1 MPRRTAAG
9 GYDGA
14 ALRSRLVAALS
25 GSPGPRLASWHRRE
39 IVPASVIRGRRG
51 LPRLYS
57 WRDYHR
63 VRVAV
68 NLLEQGLPSRRLR
81 ANLNALE
88 AGFPNWHEIKLIAFE
103 GYVIVTTD
111 GRFDITAL
119 EKQGVATEIIRDAA
133 LGGRHAPM
141 SEAEMLMHAVHAIT
155 HEGPLARLTRFS
167 EWIEMVPG
175 VQGGQPVLKEH
186 RIMTST
192 IAGYRDS
199 GMSADEIASTLEL
212 GVREVSA
219 ALHFEHVLHPA
230 RAA

>member
-1 MPRRTAAG
+1 MSRSGAAN

-25 GSPGPRLASWHRRE
+25 GSPGSRLASWHRRT
-39 IVPASVIRGRRG
+39 IVPASVIPGRRG

-57 WRDYHR
+57 WHDYHR
-63 VRVAV
+63 ARVAV
-68 NLLEQGLPSRRLR
+68 SLLEQGLPSRRLR
-81 ANLNALE
+81 ANLDALE
-88 AGFPNWHEIKLIAFE
+88 AGFPNWHEIELIAFE
-103 GYVIVTTD
+103 GCVIVTTD

-167 EWIEMVPG
+167 KWIEMVPG
-175 VQGGQPVLKEH
+175 IQGGQPVLKKR

-192 IAGYRDS
+192 IAGYHGS
-199 GMSADEIASTLEL
+199 GMSDDEIAATLDL

-219 ALHFEHVLHPA
+219 ALHFEHALHPA